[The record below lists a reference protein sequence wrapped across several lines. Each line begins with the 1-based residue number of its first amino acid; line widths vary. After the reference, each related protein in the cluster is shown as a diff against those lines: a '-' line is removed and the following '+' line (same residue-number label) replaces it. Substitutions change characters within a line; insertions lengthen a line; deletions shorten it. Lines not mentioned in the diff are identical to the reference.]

1 MQIEIS
7 KQVSQSEIS
16 NRRILSPQQ
25 SEQQLIVEEIKEEN
39 IEETI
44 SRPVELID
52 KHNSDSKLNQDLE
65 YQLIDFIKIKEEVS
79 VMINSNTHRSN
90 QDENNNLGQAQKIN
104 FILRELRCRLNRRK
118 NFDLK
123 QYTLYGIIY
132 YDLFSIKPNSSLLF
146 NKSNILDFLL
156 KEEETLHEALKLA
169 NSLCN
174 ESKGRN
180 YLLEHKH
187 FIEQIVTILKSQSE
201 ENEVRQN
208 CIGIIQKLTLK
219 SAPQTKLIELDIIDW
234 IVETLTKEEEHI
246 TEYTLEYG
254 LALLMNL
261 SLKKSGRDK
270 CEKQTVIKTILM

>member
-1 MQIEIS
+1 MQVQIPLS

-16 NRRILSPQQ
+16 NHKIPSKHQ
-25 SEQQLIVEEIKEEN
+25 SEQHLIVEEVKE
-39 IEETI
+39 EETI
-44 SRPVELID
+44 KPINIIE
-52 KHNSDSKLNQDLE
+52 KHHSDSKLNHDLE

-79 VMINSNTHRSN
+79 VMINSTSHRSSMKDDN
-90 QDENNNLGQAQKIN
+90 HKLTQALKIN
-104 FILRELRCRLNRRK
+104 LILRELRCRLNRRK

-123 QYTLYGIIY
+123 QFTLYGIIY

-156 KEEETLHEALKLA
+156 KEEETLLETLKLV

-180 YLLEHKH
+180 YLLDHKH
-187 FIEQIVTILKSQSE
+187 FIEQIVAILKNQSG
-201 ENEVRQN
+201 ENDIRQN

-234 IVETLTKEEEHI
+234 VVETLTKEEDGI
-246 TEYTLEYG
+246 SEYTLEYG

-270 CEKQTVIKTILM
+270 CEKQTVRP